1 MFFGDGDVLCS
12 ATSDEALLEGL
23 GVDIG
28 ARHRRRS
35 KEAEREREGTGLCM
49 S

>member
-1 MFFGDGDVLCS
+1 MLCS

-35 KEAEREREGTGLCM
+35 KEAEREREREQVSACPRVLDV
-49 S
+49 